1 MLIMTHKLGVSQSSE
16 KSSGLG
22 WMKREEDRAEEGAHR
37 WKAS

>member
-1 MLIMTHKLGVSQSSE
+1 MLIMTHKLCVSQSSE